1 MDQPNLHSANSS
13 RIAQP
18 PPEKTEEKIP
28 FDSVE
33 AKPATVSR
41 QPISLGGSHA
51 GVATGPKPALA
62 APAAP
67 KVEAP
72 RPAPVPV
79 RPAAA
84 APAPTPVQRNGTG
97 ERILGMKTFFA
108 KLHAGSLTFLEEQ
121 IQGWLKENP
130 HIHIKATNVTTGEVQ
145 AKVTEPNLIITVWY

>member
-1 MDQPNLHSANSS
+1 MG
-13 RIAQP
+13 QP
-18 PPEKTEEKIP
+18 PPEKTAEKPIP

-33 AKPATVSR
+33 AKPVTVSR

-51 GVATGPKPALA
+51 GSVTPGPRPASA
-62 APAAP
+62 APAAMP

-72 RPAPVPV
+72 RPAAAPV
-79 RPAAA
+79 RPAV
-84 APAPTPVQRNGTG
+84 APAPTPVQRNGSG

-130 HIHIKATNVTTGEVQ
+130 HIQIKATNVTTGEVQ